1 MTDKLIELLETNQIS
16 KPEIVELL
24 SSYYKLVQVEFFTQE
39 EFNVVLTKLGITQE
53 RNSFIF
59 NEDIQYTFN

>member
-24 SSYYKLVQVEFFTQE
+24 SSYHKLVQVEFFTQE

-53 RNSFIF
+53 GNSFIF

>member
-16 KPEIVELL
+16 KPEIVDLL
-24 SSYYKLVQVEFFTQE
+24 SSYYRLVQVDFFTQE
-39 EFNVVLTKLGITQE
+39 EFNFVLTKLGITQE
-53 RNSFIF
+53 GNSFIF